1 MMHFLT
7 WLEQTGF
14 STWVRESPS
23 MFAYPLILFLH
34 TAGLAFL
41 VGPSV
46 VVGTRILG
54 FPKSLPLEPLEKF
67 YPVMWIGFWVNA
79 VSGAVLLVA
88 DATTKFTNWDF
99 YVKLGFIIVA
109 VIALQMLRGRVFHR
123 AAANNALLV
132 TTISRAL
139 ATIVLVCWIGAIFAG
154 RLMAYLGPV
163 SGAPLLNNKF

>member
-1 MMHFLT
+1 MPFLT
-7 WLEQTGF
+7 WLEGTGF

-23 MFAYPLILFLH
+23 LFAYPMILFLH

-41 VGPSV
+41 VGPSIV
-46 VVGTRILG
+46 IGSRILG

-67 YPVMWIGFWVNA
+67 YPIMWIGFWVNA
-79 VSGAVLLVA
+79 ISGLVLLVA

-99 YVKLGFIIVA
+99 YVKLGFIVVA
-109 VIALQMLRGRVFHR
+109 VIALQMLRGRVFHQPVGP
-123 AAANNALLV
+123 NAGL
-132 TTISRAL
+132 TPMNSRAL
-139 ATIVLVCWIGAIFAG
+139 AVVVLFAWSGAIFAG